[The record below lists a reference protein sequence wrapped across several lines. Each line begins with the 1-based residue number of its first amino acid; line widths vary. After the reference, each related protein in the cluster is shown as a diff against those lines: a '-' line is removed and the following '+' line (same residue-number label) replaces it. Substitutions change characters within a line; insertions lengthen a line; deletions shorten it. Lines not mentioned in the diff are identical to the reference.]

1 MNKGRPSELNY
12 LVGLASQAMAAL
24 RELVVSPS
32 VSESS
37 RLKAAL
43 ATVQSVGALDP
54 ESLSSAY
61 AEKIET
67 GWNRDRMMDD
77 LI

>member
-1 MNKGRPSELNY
+1 M
-12 LVGLASQAMAAL
+12 
-24 RELVVSPS
+24 VSPS